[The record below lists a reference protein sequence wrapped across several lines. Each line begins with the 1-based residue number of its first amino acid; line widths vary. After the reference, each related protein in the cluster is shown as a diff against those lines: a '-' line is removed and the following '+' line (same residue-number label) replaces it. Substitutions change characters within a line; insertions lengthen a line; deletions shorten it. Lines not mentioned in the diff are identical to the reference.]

1 MKLLKRLIASGLCIL
16 ALSGCLSQARLES
29 QRTALENANR
39 KYDAALLGADARAL
53 GELYA
58 DDFRYFGPNDVVRN
72 KSSQIAA
79 LTSGAVD
86 LIDGRS
92 SDVDIRIYGT
102 TAVVTGK
109 FAGRVR
115 VSGREFAFNEPYS
128 TVWVRQRGEW
138 RLVLEHGS
146 VVEDQ
151 G

>member
-1 MKLLKRLIASGLCIL
+1 MKRLVRLLASGLGIL
-16 ALSGCLSQARLES
+16 ALSGCVSKPGLES
-29 QRTALENANR
+29 QRTELVNANR
-39 KYDAALLGADARAL
+39 KYDAALLGANARAL
-53 GELYA
+53 GDLYA
-58 DDFRYFGPNDVVRN
+58 DDFRYFGPKDVVRN
-72 KSSQIAA
+72 KSAQIAA

-92 SDVDIRIYGT
+92 SEVDIRIYGT

-115 VSGREFAFNEPYS
+115 VSGREFAFTERYS

-146 VVEDQ
+146 VVEEA